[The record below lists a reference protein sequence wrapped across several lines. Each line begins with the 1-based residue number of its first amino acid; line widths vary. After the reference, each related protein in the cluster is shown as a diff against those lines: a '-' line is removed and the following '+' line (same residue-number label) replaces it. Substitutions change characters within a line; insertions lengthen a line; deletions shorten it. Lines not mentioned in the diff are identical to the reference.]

1 MRTKPYITTILL
13 QDKDQKSKELKERKI
28 EIKIRHFN
36 QLPGPHYLLF
46 LLFAQCSVCTL
57 GNGCSGV
64 PQSACEIQTGKDEPP
79 PPPPRYSLCVK
90 IQLHSWV
97 LPSLS
102 LRKLKSFPVTI
113 SLFLSFMTKL
123 VTPSTLAML
132 AMLAVLPVH
141 ATLADT
147 ICFGSSLLRL
157 RLRLHLR
164 PWETS
169 LIPSLFSVL

>member
-1 MRTKPYITTILL
+1 M
-13 QDKDQKSKELKERKI
+13 
-28 EIKIRHFN
+28 KIRHFN

-46 LLFAQCSVCTL
+46 LPFAQCSVCTL
-57 GNGCSGV
+57 REWVFRCSPISV
-64 PQSACEIQTGKDEPP
+64 RDTNRKRRTP

-102 LRKLKSFPVTI
+102 LRKLKSFPVTS

-123 VTPSTLAML
+123 VTPSTFAVLAV
-132 AMLAVLPVH
+132 LAVLPVLAVH

>member
-64 PQSACEIQTGKDEPP
+64 PQSACEIQTGKDES
-79 PPPPRYSLCVK
+79 PPPPRAILC
-90 IQLHSWV
+90 
-97 LPSLS
+97 
-102 LRKLKSFPVTI
+102 
-113 SLFLSFMTKL
+113 
-123 VTPSTLAML
+123 A
-132 AMLAVLPVH
+132 
-141 ATLADT
+141 
-147 ICFGSSLLRL
+147 
-157 RLRLHLR
+157 
-164 PWETS
+164 
-169 LIPSLFSVL
+169 